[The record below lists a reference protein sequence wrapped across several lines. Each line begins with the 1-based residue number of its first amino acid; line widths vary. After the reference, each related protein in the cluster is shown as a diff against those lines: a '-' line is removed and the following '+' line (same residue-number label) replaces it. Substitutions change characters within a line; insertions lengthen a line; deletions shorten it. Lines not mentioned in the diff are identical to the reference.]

1 MVAPLADGDTAEPD
15 RLEDGAA
22 GDEDEVESHAAM
34 ATHRAAAESVDTILP
49 MSSCLPGAAIVSCGA
64 TVFRCRSRSKTG
76 AHRRSL
82 GATDCRHAVVY
93 DPTRFLTIYG
103 RRSEL
108 SSRGE
113 ELNADAAEV

>member
-15 RLEDGAA
+15 RLEEGAA

-49 MSSCLPGAAIVSCGA
+49 VSSSPPGAAIVSCGA

-76 AHRRSL
+76 AHRRRSGDGL
-82 GATDCRHAVVY
+82 SPRVVY
-93 DPTRFLTIYG
+93 DPTRLFTIYG

-108 SSRGE
+108 LSRGE
-113 ELNADAAEV
+113 ELNVDAAEV